1 MNFYA
6 HTTLDGSRETD
17 GYSAAAFLPFGTRM
31 YVEKLQCQGA
41 NEEAVRI
48 IVNGRV
54 ISLEACKIHG
64 SRDGR
69 CPLSIVLKTLAWAKE
84 GGRWA
89 DCFQENGTTRA
100 RRHEEA

>member
-6 HTTLDGSRETD
+6 HTTLDGSRETND
-17 GYSAAAFLPFGTRM
+17 YLTAAFLPFGVRM

-41 NEEAVRI
+41 NKEAVRI

-54 ISLEACKIHG
+54 IPLEACKIHS
-64 SRDGR
+64 SRDGQ
-69 CPLSIVLKTLAWAKE
+69 CPLNIVLKTLAWAKE
-84 GGRWA
+84 SGKWA
-89 DCFQENGTTRA
+89 DCFQENKTTRA